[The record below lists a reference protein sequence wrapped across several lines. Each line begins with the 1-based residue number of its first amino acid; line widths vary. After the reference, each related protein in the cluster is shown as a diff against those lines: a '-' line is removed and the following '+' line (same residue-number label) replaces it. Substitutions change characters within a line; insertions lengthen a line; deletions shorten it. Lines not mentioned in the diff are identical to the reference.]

1 MRAHIRKRM
10 IIRVMMMM
18 TMMMAV
24 RDNDTIAGG
33 AQLSDWLSQETMRLH
48 LRVHRPPE

>member
-1 MRAHIRKRM
+1 MIFLTNIRY
-10 IIRVMMMM
+10 
-18 TMMMAV
+18 
-24 RDNDTIAGG
+24 DDDDDDDDDDDSTIAGG